1 METIAAQEWCLLS
14 KAKKKY
20 SVSIFGALPK
30 RVFFFISGSSQKWNY
45 LQLGEEYASCQ
56 WQANIEKERKQEGL
70 FFFVLDW
77 ISGKKTGMGEKTKN
91 AGISQL

>member
-1 METIAAQEWCLLS
+1 M
-14 KAKKKY
+14 
-20 SVSIFGALPK
+20 FGALPK

-91 AGISQL
+91 AASCNWFGHHPTNVAQVKNNPL